1 MKLHRRLKPYM
12 NETGPGDYNVPEFT
26 GTKSVLAEKKTGPS
40 FTFGSRTKK
49 IQFISKEYLR
59 VS

>member
-1 MKLHRRLKPYM
+1 M

-26 GTKSVLAEKKTGPS
+26 GTKSVLAEKKNGPS
-40 FTFGSRTKK
+40 FTFGVRTKK

-59 VS
+59 VRFFFKIRLIV